1 MKKLRQKAKNKLL
14 IMQAKSQRT
23 TQRMLDSQQPVDHL
37 INFDNNVEKD
47 DTLNN
52 NSVDYLTNPDINHHS
67 EFSELPLNDSR
78 GLLQQKG
85 LSTPLAH
92 SLSLDYELKLNISIG
107 KVKLLSNFKVDCTF
121 DFI

>member
-52 NSVDYLTNPDINHHS
+52 NSVDYLTNPDINHPS
-67 EFSELPLNDSR
+67 EF
-78 GLLQQKG
+78 
-85 LSTPLAH
+85 LSSH
-92 SLSLDYELKLNISIG
+92 
-107 KVKLLSNFKVDCTF
+107 
-121 DFI
+121 